1 MKQTSPFLRTKV
13 CVLPII
19 ILYLELFNIIMAQP
33 IKNPV
38 IIDGK
43 ARFTIINQRC
53 IRLEYS
59 QSGKFIDNPSLFA
72 ANRNVDF
79 KEFSIKNIDGK
90 TIIRTSRFALTYKP
104 DGKPFSQENLEVYI
118 QKGKRRVR
126 WVPGLKNKINLGGT
140 LRTLDQVKGKVTL
153 DDGLL
158 SKDGWFLLDDSNCPI
173 LTKDWVKNRPENSG
187 TDWYL
192 FAYGLEFKE
201 ALKSLTKISGEI
213 PIPRKY
219 VLGSWYSR
227 YWPYSSNDYHQIVN
241 EYEQYDFPLDIIVL
255 DMDWHKDGWTGLSW
269 NRKLLPDAEDL
280 LKWFHKKNLFVT
292 LNDHPAQG
300 VQPYEDSYKKFM
312 KDMGVDVSNIPE
324 DKLPT
329 IPYDASNKKYMDVL
343 FKDTHLPL
351 EKEGVDF
358 WWLDWQQFEYTLGNK
373 NLKNLE
379 WLNRYYFNYSEK
391 DGKRG
396 ISFSRWGGWGDQKY
410 PIHFSGDAS
419 TNWEMLKF
427 EIPFTSTSG
436 NVGCFFWSH
445 DIGGHMGGINP
456 ETNARW
462 VQFGAVS
469 AALRL
474 HSTRDKTM
482 DKRPWLFEKKYFES
496 MKTAFHLRSE
506 LFPYIYSSVRQSSNE
521 SIPLIRP
528 MYIEYPKDY
537 ESYES
542 PQQYFFGDAFLAAPI
557 NQAGIGENK
566 LAYQKVWFPKDTW
579 YNWFTGEKISGKDII
594 STEWADIYEFPFY
607 VKGGVP
613 IPMQPYTQRMTTE
626 PLKQLVVRTYPGRD
640 GEKGEFTLYE
650 DDGITNEYKEGQY
663 ALTKIQYTRKGNN
676 YEIRI
681 APVKGNYKGQLL
693 ERSYLIEFPGLQKA
707 EGVSVNERSAPYEY
721 DEENF
726 MNKVQVPETNIN
738 KGIKVIVTAKEAD
751 YSVIKN
757 NADKHRK
764 GGLNLGIDFQQQP
777 EEIIKKYLGTEIK
790 PEDKD
795 GFISLLSGVAV
806 YVDDIDRVS
815 IIKDPDSKAG
825 LKFSLT
831 ISDKTFNENKEVLK
845 EDFNLKNGENKVVT
859 FDSLKADYQPVTR
872 KLELKFSIGGK
883 EIIISKEIEKKTPY
897 ICDWNI
903 IGPFDYDTSRSISKF
918 KYEPEKIIDLSASYL
933 GKQNKEIKWQKVK
946 CEGSPIIDF
955 NSYFPDENSIAY
967 AYTNIKSD
975 ADQDIVFNVSS
986 DDGVEVWLNKEK
998 IHSHNVFRGIEN
1010 AVDKVEAKLRKGDNF
1025 LLIKVSQGNGGW
1037 GFKINFESENPVEII
1052 SQ

>member
-1 MKQTSPFLRTKV
+1 MILKSDYYQIKSCINIFISILFMSS
-13 CVLPII
+13 I
-19 ILYLELFNIIMAQP
+19 ILSQP
-33 IKNPV
+33 IRNPV

-43 ARFTIINQRC
+43 ARFTIISHGF

-59 QSGKFIDNPSLFA
+59 DSGKFIDSPSLFA
-72 ANRNVDF
+72 VNRKVDF
-79 KEFSIKNIDGK
+79 KEFSYKNKDGK
-90 TIIRTSRFALTYKP
+90 IIIGTTRFTLVYKP
-104 DGKPFSQENLEVYI
+104 DGKPFSPENLFVFI
-118 QKGKRRVR
+118 NKGRKRIK
-126 WVPGLKNKINLGGT
+126 WTPGLKNKFNLGGT
-140 LRTLDQVKGKVTL
+140 LRTLDQVKGKVPL

-158 SKDGWFLLDDSNCPI
+158 TKDGWFLLDDSGRPI
-173 LTKDWVKNRPENSG
+173 LTKDWVKSRPKGSG

-192 FAYGLEFKE
+192 FAYGFNFKE
-201 ALKSLTKISGEI
+201 ALKSLTNISGNI

-227 YWPYSSNDYHQIVN
+227 YWPYTSDDYRQIVN
-241 EYEQYDFPLDIIVL
+241 EYEKYDFPLDIIVL

-300 VQPYEDSYKKFM
+300 VQPFEDAYKKFM
-312 KDMGVDVSNIPE
+312 KDMGVDISNIPE

-329 IPYDASNKKYMDVL
+329 LPYDASNKKYMDVL
-343 FKDTHLPL
+343 FRDTHLPL

-379 WLNRYYFNYSEK
+379 WLNRYYFDYSEK

-419 TNWEMLKF
+419 TNWEMLRF
-427 EIPFTSTSG
+427 EIPFTSASG
-436 NVGCFFWSH
+436 NAGCFFWSH

-482 DKRPWLFEKKYFES
+482 DKRPWLFDKKYFES
-496 MKTAFHLRSE
+496 MKIAFHLRSE
-506 LFPYIYSSVRQSSNE
+506 LLPYIYSSVRQSCSE

-528 MYIEYPKDY
+528 MYLDYPKDY
-537 ESYES
+537 DAYNS
-542 PQQYFFGDAFLAAPI
+542 PQQYFFGDAFLAVPI

-566 LAYQKVWFPKDTW
+566 LACQKVWFPTGTW
-579 YNWFTGEKISGKDII
+579 YNWFTGERISGRER
-594 STEWADIYEFPFY
+594 TATVWADIYEFPFY
-607 VKGGVP
+607 VKGGIP

-626 PLKQLVVRTYPGRD
+626 PLKQLVVRVYPGAD
-640 GEKGEFTLYE
+640 GTTGEYTLYE
-650 DDGITNEYKEGQY
+650 DDGISDEYKDGHY
-663 ALTKIQYTRKGNN
+663 ALTKIQYSRKGNN
-676 YEIRI
+676 YEIKI

-693 ERSYLIEFPGLQKA
+693 KRSYLIEFPGLQKA
-707 EGVSVNERSAPYEY
+707 EGVSVNERSAPFEY

-726 MNKVQVPETNIN
+726 MNKVLVPETNIN
-738 KGIKVIVTAKEAD
+738 RAVKVILTAEGAD
-751 YSVIKN
+751 YSLLNKK
-757 NADKHRK
+757 AEERRMT
-764 GGLNLGIDFQQQP
+764 GLNIGIDFQQDP
-777 EEIIKKYLGTEIK
+777 NEIVEKLAGSKIKQ
-790 PEDKD
+790 EDKE
-795 GFISLLSGVAV
+795 GLISLLSGVSV
-806 YVDDIDRVS
+806 YVDDVDKVS
-815 IIKDPDSKAG
+815 IVKDFDSRVG
-825 LKFSLT
+825 LKFSIT
-831 ISDKTFNENKEVLK
+831 INDKTFKESKEVLQ
-845 EDFNLKNGENKVVT
+845 EDFDLRNGQNKVIT
-859 FDSLKADYQPVTR
+859 FDSLKANYLPVTR
-872 KLELKFSIGGK
+872 SLELRYSLNGK
-883 EIIISKEIEKKTPY
+883 DWVITKEIEKKIPY

-903 IGPFDYDTSRSISKF
+903 IGPFDYDTSKSISKF
-918 KYEPEKIIDLSASYL
+918 KYEPEDTIDLSASYK
-933 GKQNKEIKWQKVK
+933 GKQNKDIAWKKVK
-946 CEGSPIIDF
+946 CEGTPVIDF
-955 NSYFPDENSIAY
+955 NNYFPEENSIAY
-967 AYTNIKSD
+967 AFTNVKSE

-986 DDGVEVWLNKEK
+986 DDGVEVWLNNEK

-1010 AVDKVEAKLRKGDNF
+1010 ATDKVPAKLKKGNNL

-1037 GFKINFESENPVEII
+1037 GFKINFECENPVEIK
-1052 SQ
+1052 SR